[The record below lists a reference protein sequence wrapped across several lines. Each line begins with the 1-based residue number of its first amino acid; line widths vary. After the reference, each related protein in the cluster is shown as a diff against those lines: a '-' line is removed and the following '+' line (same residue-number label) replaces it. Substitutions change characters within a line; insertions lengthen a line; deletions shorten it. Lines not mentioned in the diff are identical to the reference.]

1 MNQTTPS
8 KERTSGVKHVIGKVI
23 SAKNCQSLI
32 VTDFKI
38 RNLFNTKPV
47 MSVTKGVGGK
57 GLRC

>member
-8 KERTSGVKHVIGKVI
+8 KDRTSGGKHVIGKVI
-23 SAKNCQSLI
+23 SGKNCQPLI